1 MFMIAFIYD
10 EMLKDKSMAKES
22 YQKFL
27 DKYPKDEDPNDKMS
41 ESARMMLQML
51 DSNRSIE
58 DIIKNSTGKDSTN
71 TEETKE
77 EDNKTDMNETNEKKE
92 MPKEAFYHICRVKCP
107 GLDLHYEKKIH
118 VV

>member
-1 MFMIAFIYD
+1 MMKCSKI
-10 EMLKDKSMAKES
+10 KES

-92 MPKEAFYHICRVKCP
+92 MPKDMNMQNEQSKQNDDGTAPNSDATEHPKMKN
-107 GLDLHYEKKIH
+107 KK
-118 VV
+118 